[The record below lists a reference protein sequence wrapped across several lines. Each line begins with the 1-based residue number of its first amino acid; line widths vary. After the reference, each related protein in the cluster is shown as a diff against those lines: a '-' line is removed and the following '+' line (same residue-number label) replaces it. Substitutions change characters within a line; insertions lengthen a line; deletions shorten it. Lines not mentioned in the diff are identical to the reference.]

1 MKALASDFDGTLY
14 FEDGVKEDDRKA
26 ILAFQKHHLFGLCTG
41 RPLIGVQHY
50 LENCIQPDFYI
61 VSSGACILDKEGH
74 VLYEQTLSKAITKTI
89 FEQYHEKAEVSIQA
103 DFRIYTLVQNSQIPL
118 AQTYVESID
127 CIGDDHIFGL
137 SINAVNEKQAKQWTY
152 DLNAT
157 YKEIMAFQNKEYIDI
172 VKRGCSKGEAIKKL
186 KSLLHLDYIYG
197 IGDSYND
204 IPMLESADC
213 SFTFYDSPEIV
224 QKEATH
230 LVSSICEA
238 IERIERNNMFCQL
251 KSLYLCVEDMQR
263 AVAFYESFLQQD
275 VTVYDDIYS
284 VFDIHGFRLG
294 LFAYQKVNEK
304 HSFGSNCLPSFE
316 FESLETLN
324 KQMKGKLVHFPM
336 TQIKENWVVTQRSTV
351 GNIIECTTPVK

>member
-14 FEDGVKEDDRKA
+14 FENGVKEDDRKA

-74 VLYEQTLSKAITKTI
+74 VLYEQTLSKDMTKTI

-186 KSLLHLDYIYG
+186 KSLLHLDYVYG

-213 SFTFYDSPEIV
+213 SFTFYDSPETV

-238 IERIERNNMFCQL
+238 IERIER
-251 KSLYLCVEDMQR
+251 E
-263 AVAFYESFLQQD
+263 
-275 VTVYDDIYS
+275 
-284 VFDIHGFRLG
+284 
-294 LFAYQKVNEK
+294 
-304 HSFGSNCLPSFE
+304 
-316 FESLETLN
+316 
-324 KQMKGKLVHFPM
+324 
-336 TQIKENWVVTQRSTV
+336 
-351 GNIIECTTPVK
+351 